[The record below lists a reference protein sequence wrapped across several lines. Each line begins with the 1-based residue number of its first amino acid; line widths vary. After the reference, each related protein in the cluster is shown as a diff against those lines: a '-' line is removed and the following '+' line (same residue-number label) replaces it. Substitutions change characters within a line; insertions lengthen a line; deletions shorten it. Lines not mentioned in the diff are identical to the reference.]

1 MPESELGSL
10 IRRGEQSLSMGPL
23 TLAVPVFNA
32 ERFLAATLDSLNAE
46 GDALR
51 WWLQDG
57 ASTDRTAELA
67 RNAARAGDVVVSAP
81 DRGQAD
87 AINTAMRQ
95 MGGEIVGFINGDD
108 ILASGTSRR
117 VLDYFAAH
125 PDIDL
130 VYGSVDWIDEN
141 GIVTGHHTGAIDSLV
156 SVLDIY
162 QVWWANRQ
170 WVQPEVFYRRS
181 LFEKVGGFD
190 ISYNLAFDYDFWVR
204 CFRAGARV
212 AHIPQVFAKF
222 RMHAAQK
229 SNASAKAASEIRQ
242 IVRKSLDSA
251 ASISVWK
258 RWCLSAQLEYDR
270 YQIGETLDAN
280 GQRPSFASAIFRNPQ
295 WLLSQLVRSRT
306 QSSLAKAL
314 RLGRVSEDK

>member
-1 MPESELGSL
+1 
-10 IRRGEQSLSMGPL
+10 MGPL

-57 ASTDRTAELA
+57 ASTDRTLEIA
-67 RNAARAGDVVVSAP
+67 RTAARAGDIVASAP

-108 ILASGTSRR
+108 ILAGGTARR
-117 VLDYFAAH
+117 VLDYFTAH
-125 PDIDL
+125 PEIDL

-141 GIVTGHHTGAIDSLV
+141 GAVTGHHTGAIDSLA

-162 QVWWANRQ
+162 QFWWANRQ

-190 ISYNLAFDYDFWVR
+190 ISYHLAFDYDFWVR
-204 CFRAGARV
+204 CFLAGARV
-212 AHIPQVFAKF
+212 AHIPQVFANF
-222 RMHAAQK
+222 RLHAAQK
-229 SNASAKAASEIRQ
+229 SNASAKAASEIRK
-242 IVRKSLDSA
+242 IVRRTLDSGA
-251 ASISVWK
+251 PISAWK

-270 YQIGETLDAN
+270 YQIGETVDAN
-280 GQRPSFASAIFRNPQ
+280 GHRPSFASAIFRNPQ
-295 WLLSQLVRSRT
+295 WLLSKLVRSRT
-306 QSSLAKAL
+306 HSSLAKAL
-314 RLGRVSEDK
+314 RLGKVSGNK

>member
-1 MPESELGSL
+1 MPEDQLGSL
-10 IRRGEQSLSMGPL
+10 VGRDEQNLSMGPL

-46 GDALR
+46 DDALR

-57 ASTDRTAELA
+57 ASTDRTVEIA
-67 RNAARAGDVVVSAP
+67 RNVARSGDVVASAP
-81 DRGQAD
+81 DRGQPD
-87 AINTAMRQ
+87 ALNTAMRQ

-108 ILASGTSRR
+108 VLASGTARR
-117 VLDYFAAH
+117 VLDYFEAH

-141 GIVTGHHTGAIDSLV
+141 GVVTGHHTGAIDSLAA
-156 SVLDIY
+156 VLDIY
-162 QVWWANRQ
+162 RVWWANRQ

-204 CFRAGARV
+204 CFLAGARV

-222 RMHAAQK
+222 RLHAAQK
-229 SNASAKAASEIRQ
+229 SNASAKAASEIRK
-242 IVRKSLDSA
+242 IVRRTLDSGA
-251 ASISVWK
+251 PISAWK

-270 YQIGETLDAN
+270 YQIGETVDAN
-280 GQRPSFASAIFRNPQ
+280 GQRPSFARAIFRNPQ

-306 QSSLAKAL
+306 HSSLAKAL
-314 RLGRVSEDK
+314 RLGRMSDHK